1 MPVFK
6 KKVNYPMNYLSAI
19 IIGSLTGLIG
29 FGIFLS
35 LVLVGEN
42 KEPGQ
47 AVTPVTTQP
56 EPVTGD
62 AVTFY
67 AVQHGVFSS
76 KESAAEFKNTFPE
89 LNLSTIVEHENQF
102 YVWSKI
108 TNDKVD
114 TASITPSAFTKA
126 IQLASSCEKHSKL
139 LSELKGLDENILSR
153 KNDLSTNF
161 PDEWI
166 QTFNKITQLSND
178 PNVWRLQLVT
188 TDLEQKTC
196 LKLNF

>member
-1 MPVFK
+1 
-6 KKVNYPMNYLSAI
+6 MNYLSAI

-42 KEPGQ
+42 KDSGE
-47 AVTPVTTQP
+47 ATKPVTTQP
-56 EPVTGD
+56 EPVTGE

-67 AVQHGVFSS
+67 VVQHGVFSS

-89 LNLSTIVEHENQF
+89 LNFSSIIEHENQF

-108 TNDKVD
+108 TNEKGDA
-114 TASITPSAFTKA
+114 ASITPSAFYKP
-126 IQLASSCEKHSKL
+126 IQLASSCEKYSKL

-153 KNDLSTNF
+153 KNELSTNL
-161 PDEWI
+161 PDEWL
-166 QTFNKITQLSND
+166 QTFNQITQLSND
-178 PNVWRLQLVT
+178 PNVWRLQLVAS
-188 TDLEQKTC
+188 DLEAKTC

>member
-1 MPVFK
+1 MPVFN

-19 IIGSLTGLIG
+19 LIGSLTGLIG

-35 LVLVGEN
+35 LVLIGDN
-42 KEPGQ
+42 KEQEQ
-47 AVTPVTTQP
+47 AVTPVVTQP

-76 KESAAEFKNTFPE
+76 EESAAEFKNTFPQ
-89 LNLSTIVEHENQF
+89 LNLSSIVQHENQF

-108 TNDKVD
+108 TNEKADA
-114 TASITPSAFTKA
+114 ASITPTAFYKA
-126 IQLASSCEKHSKL
+126 IKLSSSCEKHSKL

-153 KNDLSTNF
+153 KNELSTNF
-161 PDEWI
+161 PDAWV
-166 QTFNKITQLSND
+166 QTFNQITQLSND
-178 PNVWRLQLVT
+178 PNVWRLQLVA
-188 TDLEQKTC
+188 TDLEVKTC
-196 LKLNF
+196 LNLNF